1 MTWGYFRS
9 SLWRVDPEGILS
21 RTTQATL
28 IIRRKYCVPGS
39 LALWHVD
46 GNHKLIRWGFV
57 IHRAIDGF
65 SLKIMYF
72 KCSTNVMT
80 STVLDLFINAANQFG
95 LPSRVCTDQGVEN
108 VDIARYM
115 FIHHLHGPA
124 RRSFIAGKSCH
135 NQRIERLWRD
145 VFSVVLSI
153 FCCVYGYLEE
163 NGYLDVSDEVHLC
176 FPLSLCSVDQQSFK
190 GIYYRMGKSPLVN

>member
-1 MTWGYFRS
+1 
-9 SLWRVDPEGILS
+9 
-21 RTTQATL
+21 
-28 IIRRKYCVPGS
+28 
-39 LALWHVD
+39 
-46 GNHKLIRWGFV
+46 
-57 IHRAIDGF
+57 
-65 SLKIMYF
+65 
-72 KCSTNVMT
+72 MT

-124 RRSFIAGKSCH
+124 RRSFIAEKSCH

-153 FCCVYGYLEE
+153 FCCVY
-163 NGYLDVSDEVHLC
+163 
-176 FPLSLCSVDQQSFK
+176 
-190 GIYYRMGKSPLVN
+190 